1 MSSTASAADA
11 TWRPCTFTG
20 GSRRYDFK
28 AGTHGVTIAY
38 RVTLRT
44 GNAARTP
51 VVDEVI
57 IQATKATTGGDGG
70 GGGGA
75 EGGAGN
81 SGQSGV
87 YAYPSTAEGGTGT
100 SGTGTGSGSYGAGSG
115 SGSAGAGTGGWSA
128 GVGTTT
134 TTAEA
139 LDVPVQSTGSGSAV
153 PVEGYQVQGEEGV
166 SGVPLRAVE
175 GAQAPE
181 PERPG
186 PPVPVLALVA
196 AGLVVAAAF
205 FGPWPLV
212 AAHMRRIT
220 GFDHTRPARSL
231 PFRPLGK

>member
-1 MSSTASAADA
+1 MA
-11 TWRPCTFTG
+11 
-20 GSRRYDFK
+20 
-28 AGTHGVTIAY
+28 
-38 RVTLRT
+38 
-44 GNAARTP
+44 
-51 VVDEVI
+51 
-57 IQATKATTGGDGG
+57 
-70 GGGGA
+70 
-75 EGGAGN
+75 AGN
-81 SGQSGV
+81 SGQSGDLHI
-87 YAYPSTAEGGTGT
+87 SRD
-100 SGTGTGSGSYGAGSG
+100 GAGRHGYVGDRDRLGKLRQRSG
-115 SGSAGAGTGGWSA
+115 SGSSGAGTGGSGGGA
-128 GVGTTT
+128 GTTS

-139 LDVPVQSTGSGSAV
+139 LDVPIQSTGSGSAV

-166 SGVPLRAVE
+166 SGVPLRAVA
-175 GAQAPE
+175 GPQAPE